1 MIDIAKYEQ
10 ALADN
15 NELELA
21 NRMLVAQVNSLS
33 EQVDKLKEQLA
44 KAIAGELG
52 E

>member
-21 NRMLVAQVNSLS
+21 NRMLAAQVNDQAAVI
-33 EQVDKLKEQLA
+33 EQIKEQLA